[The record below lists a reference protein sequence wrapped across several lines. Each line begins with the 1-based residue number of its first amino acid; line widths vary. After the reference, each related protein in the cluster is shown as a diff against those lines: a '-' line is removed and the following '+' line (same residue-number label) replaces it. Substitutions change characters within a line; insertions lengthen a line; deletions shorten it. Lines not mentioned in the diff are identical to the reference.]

1 MDAPA
6 GIGRYRSPTA
16 ALRELHASKKKG
28 AIIPCTMSK
37 AEKESPESL
46 AKSLADGEKQIAKM
60 EYVIQY
66 TEEPHDSPKFKMMEE
81 AFRIFAEVHDKALQV
96 YKKMTGKEYPSRL
109 DEYRKTLR
117 TKLSQ

>member
-1 MDAPA
+1 
-6 GIGRYRSPTA
+6 
-16 ALRELHASKKKG
+16 
-28 AIIPCTMSK
+28 MSK

-46 AKSLADGEKQIAKM
+46 AKSLDDGEKQIAKM

-66 TEEPHDSPKFKMMEE
+66 TEEPHDSPEFKMMEE

-96 YKKMTGKEYPSRL
+96 YKKMAGKEYPSRL

-117 TKLSQ
+117 TKLSH